1 MAEKQN
7 QATQQAGE
15 QVKRAPKTRRRE
27 RKNVPVGHVHIASA
41 TFFDIGVFA
50 LVVGS
55 TMLILTALAHQSVRG
70 HRFHA
75 RMLEEQEQ
83 EARKAEAAIQAATA
97 EALARGGM

>member
-1 MAEKQN
+1 M
-7 QATQQAGE
+7 TSHSFDLSIP
-15 QVKRAPKTRRRE
+15 V
-27 RKNVPVGHVHIASA
+27 VGHVHIASA

-83 EARKAEAAIQAATA
+83 EARKAEAAVQAATA
-97 EALARGGM
+97 QALARGGM